1 MVAFD
6 ARATS
11 VPLWLAAS
19 GFVLWEGV
27 EVAGAEYKTPYTYKV
42 CRGVGENHGNISMYI
57 CACGSRRVSAY
68 SRVII
73 VVNVESEKAKRPRWK
88 NPDRLSFYPCQTSS
102 SSISC
107 SA

>member
-1 MVAFD
+1 MVVFD

-42 CRGVGENHGNISMYI
+42 CRSVGENPGNRNM
-57 CACGSRRVSAY
+57 CVCVCGSRRVLTY
-68 SRVII
+68 S
-73 VVNVESEKAKRPRWK
+73 
-88 NPDRLSFYPCQTSS
+88 
-102 SSISC
+102 
-107 SA
+107 